1 MAFFFEEKDRLVI
14 PNWRSFSNTAKMGE
28 LNGSHK
34 LLIETKSNL
43 DITDIVDGWLENK
56 TIGMAADLI
65 GVAIICN
72 KQDDVNVKNAANFIL
87 LNANISTSELIEAAN
102 SILKIDYKKVNPIM
116 DSTSLEAFQERSNMF
131 FVYQKISELKS
142 KLRNNPNNPILWVE
156 IARYYSIIGQNN
168 QAERTILN
176 AYRLSPQNRFV
187 LRSMARFFTHIGK
200 VDFIHDIIRKSEVTK
215 FDPWIL
221 ATEISLATKRGRFSR
236 FMKPGLN
243 MANSSNF
250 HPFNISELN
259 SSLGTIE
266 LESSFKRSRKLF
278 ADSLVSPN
286 DNALAQAEWIS
297 HKERKLLSVNP
308 SEFNVQNDFEA
319 KARDASEHGYWE
331 GSIDYAKL
339 WFLDMP
345 FSRRA
350 ILFGSEI
357 ASNNLENQDEAVS
370 LYKAGLTSH
379 PNDKQ
384 MLNNIVYSLCLINKV
399 DEAEK
404 YIEKYKHQN
413 TGNNIHHDICYM
425 ATKGLYNFRKG
436 YHDIGRALYME
447 SIKMASEA
455 KEQRLANIAFVNYI
469 REEVISGNNIENDVK
484 EKVLELKNNSDS
496 LTVKK
501 VINQIERLIEL

>member
-1 MAFFFEEKDRLVI
+1 MAFFFEEKNRLVI

-34 LLIETKSNL
+34 LLIETSFNP
-43 DITDIVDGWLENK
+43 DITDIVDGWLENE

-72 KQDDVNVKNAANFIL
+72 KQDDINVKNAARFIL
-87 LNANISTSELIEAAN
+87 SNSGYSSSELIEAAN
-102 SILKIDYKKVNPIM
+102 SILKIDYKNVNPIM
-116 DSTSLEAFQERSNMF
+116 DSNSLEAFQERSNMF
-131 FVYQKISELKS
+131 FVYQKISELKT
-142 KLRNNPNNPILWVE
+142 KLKTNPKNPVLWVE
-156 IARYYSIIGQNN
+156 IARYYSIIGQNV

-187 LRSMARFFTHIGK
+187 LRSMARFFTHIEK

-236 FMKPGLN
+236 FMKPAFNL
-243 MANSSNF
+243 AASSNF

-266 LESSFKRSRKLF
+266 FESSIKRSRKLF
-278 ADSLVSPN
+278 IDSLLSPN

-297 HKERKLLSVNP
+297 HKDSKLISVNP
-308 SEFNVQNDFEA
+308 SDFNVQNDFEA
-319 KARDASEHGYWE
+319 KARDASEHGNWE
-331 GSIDYAKL
+331 DSIDYAKL

-345 FSRRA
+345 FSRGA

-357 ASNNLENQDEAVS
+357 ASNNLENQDEAVA
-370 LYKAGLTSH
+370 LYRAGLTSH

-384 MLNNIVYSLCLINKV
+384 MLNNIVYSLCLMNKV
-399 DEAEK
+399 EEAEK
-404 YIEKYKHQN
+404 YLEKYRRQN
-413 TGNNIHHDICYM
+413 TGNNILHDVCYT
-425 ATKGLYNFRKG
+425 ATRGLYNFRKG

-447 SIKMASEA
+447 SITMASEA
-455 KEQRLANIAFVNYI
+455 KEQKLANIAFVNYI
-469 REEVISGNNIENDVK
+469 REEAISGNNIEKSFK
-484 EKVLELKNNSDS
+484 EKVLELKNKSDS
-496 LTVKK
+496 LSVKK
-501 VINQIERLIEL
+501 VIKQIEELIEL